1 MNLLRKKICVVTTV
15 PYALNMFMKPHI
27 LMLAEKYDVTLITN
41 GTNHDL
47 DFLVGEYVHFIPISI
62 ARKISLFRDLYALII
77 LCCIF
82 RAERFDVVHS
92 LTPKTGLLAMVAA
105 FLARVPHRIH
115 TFTGQVWANKVGT
128 SRWVLKTFDKLIAI
142 CSTNLLTDSASQRQ
156 FLIDQTVAVKS
167 KISVLGCGSVCGV
180 DVKRFK
186 PDADIRRAV
195 RKSMNI
201 PDDAIVYLFLGR
213 LNKDK
218 GILDLALAF
227 CALADEVKKSH
238 LLVVGP
244 DESGIDVILGSLLE
258 EYKDRFH
265 RVGFTNVP
273 EEYMACADI
282 ICVPSYREG
291 FGSVIIEAGAVG
303 IPAVASNIYGLMDA
317 VVNGETGIL
326 HKTKDASEIKSVLLD
341 LSNDSELRIR
351 MGKAAQARARSNFD
365 VNLLTEAMRSY
376 YKSEIFGG

>member
-1 MNLLRKKICVVTTV
+1 
-15 PYALNMFMKPHI
+15 MFMKPHI

-47 DFLVGEYVHFIPISI
+47 DFLVSEHVHFIPISI
-62 ARKISLFRDLYALII
+62 ARKISLFRDLYALIT
-77 LCCIF
+77 LFCVF
-82 RAERFDVVHS
+82 REERFDVVHS
-92 LTPKTGLLAMVAA
+92 LTPKTGLLAIFAA
-105 FLARVPHRIH
+105 FLARVPRRIH

-128 SRWVLKTFDKLIAI
+128 SRWVLKTLDKLIAT
-142 CSTNLLTDSASQRQ
+142 CATNLLADSASQRQ
-156 FLIDQTVAVKS
+156 FLIDQTVTVKS

-186 PDADIRRAV
+186 PDGDIRHVV

-201 PDDAIVYLFLGR
+201 PNDAIVYLFLGR

-244 DESGIDVILGSLLE
+244 DESGIDVILGALLE
-258 EYKDRFH
+258 KYKGRFH

-317 VVNGETGIL
+317 VVDGETGIL
-326 HKTKDASEIKSVLLD
+326 HKAKDVSDIKSVLLD
-341 LSNDSELRIR
+341 LSNDSERRIR
-351 MGKAAQARARSNFD
+351 MGMAAKVRARSSFD

-376 YKSEIFGG
+376 YKSEIF